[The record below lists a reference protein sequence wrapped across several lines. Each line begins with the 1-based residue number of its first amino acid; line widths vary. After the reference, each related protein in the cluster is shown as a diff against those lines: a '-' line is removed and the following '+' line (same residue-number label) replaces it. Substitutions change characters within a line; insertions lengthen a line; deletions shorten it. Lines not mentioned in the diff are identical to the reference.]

1 MNDDK
6 KRLPCPEAQLLAA
19 CKKVVAAANE
29 HQEVNPR
36 LPQDFVDTTDSLR
49 ETIETQMVNRD
60 KLEVTLSDMTK
71 EQDAAYVDV
80 VTISGNAKKTA
91 LRAFPGDK
99 TRQRDYFGI
108 GDGKGRNMDAMIT
121 RGVLIAKSLA
131 LPEVATA
138 MAAKGWLAADTTK
151 LAVAADVL
159 STRDISQETQK
170 TVKQAGTK
178 SLDDLLLELLECVK
192 TIQNAA
198 RLQWDESTPANIAIR
213 KQFLLDSFPPRRNRD
228 VPTIPR
234 KFTVKP
240 GAAGSK
246 QLKIDYNISKL
257 ASDYVGKIL
266 DKTTGTELMTFTTTD
281 NKTTVTV
288 DNATSGTAV
297 QVILVARNDAGESKP
312 TRPVTAKI
320 P

>member
-1 MNDDK
+1 M
-6 KRLPCPEAQLLAA
+6 
-19 CKKVVAAANE
+19 
-29 HQEVNPR
+29 
-36 LPQDFVDTTDSLR
+36 
-49 ETIETQMVNRD
+49 M
-60 KLEVTLSDMTK
+60 
-71 EQDAAYVDV
+71 
-80 VTISGNAKKTA
+80 
-91 LRAFPGDK
+91 AFTGDK
-99 TRQRDYFGI
+99 TKWRELFGL
-108 GDGKGRNMDAMIT
+108 GDGKG
-121 RGVLIAKSLA
+121 KSLPIVVERA
-131 LPEVATA
+131 LLSAQSLGVPAVANA
-138 MAAKGWLAADTTK
+138 MAAKGWIAADTTK

-159 STRDISQETQK
+159 RTVDVTQEGQK
-170 TVKQAGTK
+170 GIKK
-178 SLDDLLLELLECVK
+178 MNSDELELLGLDVDDRVK

-198 RLQWDESTPANIAIR
+198 RLQWDDSTPANRAILVAF
-213 KQFLLDSFPPRRNRD
+213 QIGIFPPKVNRD

-266 DKTTGTELMTFTTTD
+266 DKATGAELMTFTTTD

>member
-1 MNDDK
+1 MASSKLKYTLALLAQAGRTVVTAANSNQQVNA
-6 KRLPCPEAQLLAA
+6 RLPA
-19 CKKVVAAANE
+19 
-29 HQEVNPR
+29 
-36 LPQDFVDTTDSLR
+36 DYVDTTDSQIELLEQQLGLR
-49 ETIETQMVNRD
+49 GQAVVR
-60 KLEVTLSDMTK
+60 LSDMTK
-71 EQDAAYVDV
+71 EQNAALKV
-80 VTISGNAKKTA
+80 AKKLTSAAQDTA
-91 LRAFPGDK
+91 MMAFPGDK
-99 TRQRDYFGI
+99 TKWRELFGL
-108 GDGKGRNMDAMIT
+108 GDGKG
-121 RGVLIAKSLA
+121 KSLPIVVERA
-131 LPEVATA
+131 LLSAQSLGVPAVANA
-138 MAAKGWLAADTTK
+138 MAAKGWIAADTTK

-159 STRDISQETQK
+159 RTVDVTQEGQK
-170 TVKQAGTK
+170 GIKK
-178 SLDDLLLELLECVK
+178 MNSDELELLGLDVDDRVK

-198 RLQWDESTPANIAIR
+198 RLQWDDSTPANRAILVAF
-213 KQFLLDSFPPRRNRD
+213 QIGIFPPKVNRD

-266 DKTTGTELMTFTTTD
+266 DKATGAELMTFTTTD